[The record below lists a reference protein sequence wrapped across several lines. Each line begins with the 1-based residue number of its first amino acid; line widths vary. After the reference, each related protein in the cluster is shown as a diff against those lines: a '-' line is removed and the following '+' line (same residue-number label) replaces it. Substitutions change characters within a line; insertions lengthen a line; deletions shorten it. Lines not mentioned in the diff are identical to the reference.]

1 MAAFLQDQP
10 QHREARITGY
20 GMTEPFW
27 FIAPIMME
35 DSKGR
40 TSTDQFCGTTGKRVK
55 TLDHLGRVRPK

>member
-1 MAAFLQDQP
+1 MA
-10 QHREARITGY
+10 
-20 GMTEPFW
+20 EPSW
-27 FIAPIMME
+27 FIAPIMIE